1 MGQHSNFEKNARK
14 VQSSAPDKG
23 TLEPA
28 ILPLEPRIMLD
39 GNLEWAIGSSTA
51 LTSVLSS
58 LATAFDSEIDQLG
71 DFLDSFD
78 DAAQTATETIDMLVS
93 AVDTAD
99 SVLGAGYDL
108 SPAAE
113 AIERIRA
120 AIEAMQ
126 DLVNTSIVDLIDGNF
141 ASDVTSIVNSYLNTL
156 NSADPA
162 RAYTPFTVQDVADV
176 YTIENFRDGTV
187 MSDLEALVS
196 GGDLG
201 RATDADVIDQFH
213 NAVASVMSLPS
224 NNFSV
229 DLTDIQVDGQ
239 TIIAFTQD
247 GANAVDVS
255 INLPQAIADF
265 STLVNETLP
274 GVSLPIDLAGAGSD
288 SSLITFELETSTV
301 FDADGNLDTLDSVG
315 LAIHEFT
322 FAPLVQVGG
331 ALTLPADASLNLGFL
346 DLTLT
351 SVETAQLGLFVE
363 TSADFDLGFTVDTTG
378 APSASWNG
386 SGATIDV
393 TAQIQEVG
401 ALAFVDIDGSTEYTL
416 LEAELEGALT
426 FGAVEQEFTST
437 IDLLS
442 VLDGSGAADR
452 LQNFLNA
459 ARFEF
464 AVDLVDTA
472 LDAEL
477 EATLES
483 AISSLATM
491 GTEQVSQFLSDIST
505 TIAIALRDN
514 ALSYDIPL
522 TDISFGQ
529 ILNQVAATFQGL
541 VDQFTINP
549 MSLGFVELI
558 TDAEGNITGQT
569 SYDSALENQIT
580 ENISDGL
587 SAADLDA
594 LLTFNQLTFTIYGP
608 TDTGEAVSVDLAG
621 TDVLN
626 TSLSV
631 ADRRQALADLLNAA
645 LSVYGFAISIA
656 ANGGL
661 RISSTT
667 PVTPSD
673 GSPAS
678 TYNSLALTGA
688 RRDAD
693 GTNDDSVSWTL
704 LGFDPQSLIDAA
716 DTYASTAT
724 GDILRFVTGTTSFD
738 LGTMDISG
746 LDGLDALRLTLTI
759 DGNDVLVD
767 VPATG
772 VDGGFD
778 SVADLA
784 NALTTVLADM
794 GFGLTAGLNAAGD
807 GLSLSLSADETRS
820 FVLSVDPDDLL
831 KAVDIEGLIDLV
843 NTGLAS
849 IFGTTSLELT
859 EDGALVFTMP
869 DLAASL
875 SIGADQGL
883 GFSTDDLGLGN
894 VTGLSLSALVSAQL
908 DATLTTAFGL
918 DLVGFGSDLIDG
930 GTGNALENRSDEEST
945 VTSALLDNVFFSD
958 ISLSASAHVSADQI
972 VGSASVG
979 IVDVVIGA
987 DDASLN
993 FVDAAASLE
1002 VSLVGTDADGEF
1014 SDRITLRNLQDAVVD
1029 DVDTTGATPV
1039 VTSAPGLQSL
1049 LGRFELLGGII
1060 VDGAGQGL
1068 AASGDV
1074 VTTQGDVQIV
1084 DPFASASGDD
1094 LAQLLVRLGD
1104 VKINVLGV
1112 QGLNEDLIDGISF
1125 TVEDLADLRNTFE
1138 LALLSDNADLLDAI
1152 DGLSALSDGDILDSL
1167 VAIANILVVVGD
1179 TLSESLPFLDADIPL
1194 LNFSILDQINFA
1206 SDFLESLQDIR
1217 NNPQSALDEL
1227 QGVLESVFGQDAVT
1241 LTWDSELQTILFDLS
1256 FQFLEDYQQT
1266 IPFNLDLSEIL
1277 GDQLADIVGPEL
1289 ADVVSGLVD
1298 VSGDGQLI
1306 FNPLLSLDFSF
1317 GIDLSPTLATPTD
1330 LAELTTALADL
1341 SSAGV
1346 VNLNPN
1352 GGNEIRI
1359 IRTNSETGAIE
1370 RVEVNVDD
1378 AETVQD
1384 IVDAINVAVTNE
1396 FGSTVSF
1403 EFDPAT
1409 GQITL
1414 QDSLAFA
1421 TDDTGVTALFG
1432 ADEVVST
1439 LVGDVQT
1446 IVLDAGFATY
1456 ADAAAFSLTIG
1467 GEMVG
1472 IEIPEEAGRDLAGF
1486 VDAFDA
1492 ALATVNI
1499 DRTAISGSAIA
1510 GMSVTLSHLLTVSE
1524 DGGAISIAATNFT
1537 EANGFDA
1544 FDFSVSAQGVSEPI
1558 LLRMVDLGGA
1568 NITSVLGFDAGVD
1581 GEGELVGEALY
1592 QGVEIGAPR
1601 IFLDTEAS
1609 GIVASFEAGVND
1621 GLNIQIGLGPVS
1633 VQVTNG
1639 HALINA
1645 GDGSGDPAHISLT
1658 INDIDGDGH
1667 DGQYDLSH
1675 LFDIGDDPAL
1685 SYSDLF
1691 GVDIAIGIDIG
1702 LPLSDT
1708 LGLFDPATDGLFWE
1722 TSLLATAPDFSLSSF
1737 DLSDITGA
1745 MVDLYEGTGINF
1757 DDFRFELPDLSD
1769 FLANLNIIDL
1779 LNNPQL
1785 ILSGL
1790 DMLLDQM
1797 QTIFD
1802 DYLADIDLP
1811 VIGDAIGAGVT
1822 FFTDFR
1828 YNVIQRALEYAQTPL
1843 DDGSLPTTVDLIV
1856 NFANEALNDL
1866 LDTTDVIYLQ
1876 AYLNTDSSS
1885 ADEAYVY
1892 AVLNFNA
1899 TIFDEMMDID
1909 FDLGIPGFDL
1919 SVEQGSNIRM
1929 ALTYGVNIG
1938 FGYDRNGFFVLNDTD
1953 DAEVSVD
1960 FLVDAG
1966 TFEGSMSLLG
1976 VLGVQAQAV
1985 TVDSSGSIVSSASSG
2000 GGTAEITATLE
2011 ADLYGET
2018 GLLIVDPNDREAG
2031 ESDITSDEA
2040 FRDFTGVSPENALGQ
2055 ALSFERVVY
2064 VAQLDTG
2071 NLIAFDFVAAFD
2083 IQLGLEANVID
2094 PTTGNP
2100 ILIGG
2105 VQILPSVNAEILFAG
2120 EYSLTD
2126 GLNIEEIVFSQVRL
2140 DASVLYDAIL
2150 APVLDPINEFL
2161 APVAEL
2167 FSFLA
2172 NPPISYI
2179 TDILGNVF
2187 PIINLASSIISVVD
2201 GVLTFVDSFST
2212 SGGLI
2217 IFGDFDFSGNSDDI
2231 ESGEASVGTVD
2242 QRDISIGGN
2251 SNSGGAGFGVFGNP
2265 NSGFALEI
2273 PLLSD
2278 PFSAINLLTGN
2289 FEQVDLVRA
2298 SYTLFNLDTGQLD
2311 IVGLV
2316 LDSIGAPGWVSSIIR
2331 SAFSATIEA
2340 RLISQFEV
2348 GYDMSGIVNF
2358 VNSYDPE
2365 RLLDGV
2371 FISSDAYIIDA
2382 YIGASMS
2389 LNLGIAGLT
2398 ASGNAGIYLLFNDV
2412 DDDGKLRIPELIALL
2427 EAADEAGGG
2436 FLDYLGYLFRG
2447 EASYHFFLS
2456 VWAGISL
2463 PWPLPDLKWSTTV
2476 FDFGDTFPFGG
2487 LAPGPSLA
2495 TDIADTGGTAILNIG
2510 ARAGASFSDILED
2523 GNDRVVINGPNS
2535 PFSLVFTSGGR
2546 TITTTFDENA
2556 GAIIIP
2562 AGEGNN
2568 TIDLSGVN
2576 NGIPTI
2582 TYTGAGTDSI
2592 TLPPSGLHVVFAGD
2606 GNDHITAPAGANGT
2620 YIIFG
2625 DGGADNVDIPGGN
2638 VVYFSDS
2645 DYGMRDLFMQTFAAG
2660 GVTEAAILSLLGLN
2674 LDGTIAAG
2682 GAANYISGTTSTT
2695 LTNLL
2700 TNYTESTQSRAENAD
2715 ETVTLGSGNHLI
2727 MMGAGDD
2734 VVTIADGSTGHVQ
2747 VYAGAGADTIQ
2758 AIGTDVFVEGGAGR
2772 DFIEV
2777 GGAAAEVWGWGA
2789 AAGESGLTGTDAALD
2804 ALALRDGADMLIGGS
2819 SNDTLHGQ
2827 LGDDILLGGFGNDSL
2842 TGGLDNDIIAGGNML
2857 SSFVGGASFDIQTFD
2872 INAPLTFGLLL
2883 EAEELA
2889 DGDDTIDGG
2898 SGDDLMAG
2906 GGGSDSIN
2914 GDTGNDILLGD
2925 FGQIQLS
2932 SNWIAERVVSTS
2944 ISSTFSGTDQL
2955 SGGAGNDILMAGAAL
2970 AGESE
2975 ALIDLLGNN
2984 TMIGDFADVS
2994 GARVLEGVTSLISIE
3009 TSEGGADSIE
3019 TGRGNDLI
3027 LGGEGD
3033 DTISSGL
3040 GGDLI
3045 FGDNGVL
3052 DITAGTMVTTG
3063 GDSDGNDLIT
3073 IGTDPAGAGDPPSP
3087 TDIRDIVIGGRGD
3100 DTVNAID
3107 GGLVFIGD
3115 AGTVTLDA
3123 VALSALRTFRP
3134 AGSNATQEQIED
3146 EERALQL
3153 ISNIASALESS
3164 AHVDDGDDSIS
3175 ITGGDATAVLG
3186 GGSDIA
3192 ELSLADGIS
3201 YVLGDDG
3208 TLTIV
3213 PNDDY
3218 SGRLTTLTTA
3228 ASAAAVNDDQ
3238 ITAGNGDNLIVGGE
3252 GLDAITL
3259 GDGDNQVLGDSG
3271 TITHDN
3277 RTADET
3283 SVLVSASQ
3291 GTDGNDTIIAGDGRN
3306 RVLSG
3311 GGADDVTLGHG
3322 GNLVMGDSG
3331 TISDVPTGVELTSS
3345 DPLIGGNDTVV
3356 AGDGDDIVLLG
3367 AGADHATLNEG
3378 NNIVLGDNGS
3388 ILLTY
3393 DADGDEVV
3401 LTSQTQT
3408 SDGDDIVTAG
3418 NGRNRVVSGG
3428 GADDVTLGDGGNLV
3442 IGDSGILSDLNDQVL
3457 LETRDPEAGGNDS
3470 VTTGSGDDIVILGGG
3485 DDVADLGNGNN
3496 TAVSDNGTIDFVDAG
3511 ISTVSTGSDANN
3523 GNDTVTTGTGRDV
3536 VLGGLGDDS
3545 VTTDAGRDVVL
3556 GDMGIVAM
3564 NAGLAGGISRTAE
3577 TTVQGTGGADVI
3589 DTGGDADVVLA
3600 GANNDTVTSGAG
3612 EDVVLG
3618 DDGQWTASH
3627 MNGLGVLTGAV
3638 MTTGGDDSIDSGTDN
3653 DLVIAGQ
3660 GNDNVFV
3667 DEGDDVALGD
3677 DGVITFRNDT
3687 DVETLVLTNE
3697 DLGGDDTISATATD
3711 GDNILIGQAGADTLT
3726 GGNDDDI
3733 LLGDVALITF
3743 DQVANTLPG
3752 QSTADRMVYLENI
3765 RPDLAF
3771 DDLIT
3776 GEAGADLAIGGFG
3789 ADTMYG
3795 GDGQDFLIGDT
3806 AIITREWVQQGGAIV
3821 ETLTLDTNFAFED
3834 GGLDIIHGDDGPNV
3848 LIGNLGPD
3856 LFFGNTADD
3865 LIFSD
3870 GYAGIFRS
3878 QSTDQGFAGPTEQMF
3893 LFTSNFAGFDAVDIV
3908 SASQQSDAI
3917 GAPLSVRETLSS
3929 TFGPDPSDGLSELLF
3944 RNLGQVSSL
3953 VDEVMALL
3961 ATDRYVAAIAAL
3973 SAANID
3979 TETVSEA
3986 LYQSLL
3992 SDLSVLMNLDGASYE
4007 LLLRRMVAMFVEQLE
4022 NADQGEQPEGD
4033 ENNADADEQS
4043 AA

>member
-1 MGQHSNFEKNARK
+1 MGQHSSFEKNARK
-14 VQSSAPDKG
+14 VQSKG
-23 TLEPA
+23 PENGALEPA

-58 LATAFDSEIDQLG
+58 LATAFDTEMDQIG
-71 DFLDSFD
+71 DFLDSFE

-93 AVDTAD
+93 AADTAE

-108 SPAAE
+108 SPATE

-141 ASDVTSIVNSYLNTL
+141 ATDVTNIVNSYLDTI
-156 NSADPA
+156 NSTDPA
-162 RAYTPFTVQDVADV
+162 RAYTPFTVTQVAAV
-176 YTIENFRDGTV
+176 YTIDNFRDGTV

-201 RATDADVIDQFH
+201 RATDANVIEQFH

-224 NNFSV
+224 NNFSIN
-229 DLTDIQVDGQ
+229 LTDVQVDGE
-239 TIIAFTQD
+239 TIIEFTQD

-255 INLPQAIADF
+255 INLPQAVADF
-265 STLVNETLP
+265 STLLTETLP
-274 GVSLPIDLAGAGSD
+274 GVSLPFDLVGAGSD
-288 SSLITFELETSTV
+288 SGLITFELETATV

-322 FAPLVQVGG
+322 FAPLVQAGG
-331 ALTLPADASLNLGFL
+331 ALTLPTDASLNLGFL

-351 SVETAQLGLFVE
+351 SVETAELGLFVE
-363 TSADFDLGFTVDTTG
+363 TSAAFDLGFNVDTTG
-378 APSASWNG
+378 VPTASWNG
-386 SGATIDV
+386 TGATIDI

-401 ALAFVDIDGSTEYTL
+401 ASAFVEIDGSTEYTL

-426 FGAVEQEFTST
+426 FGSVEQSFTST

-464 AVDLVDTA
+464 AVDLVDTT
-472 LDAEL
+472 LDAAL
-477 EATLES
+477 ETALES

-505 TIAIALRDN
+505 TMAIALRDN

-529 ILNQVAATFQGL
+529 ILNEVAAVFQGL
-541 VDQFTINP
+541 IDQFTIDP
-549 MSLGFVELI
+549 MALGFVEII
-558 TDAEGNITGQT
+558 TDVDGNITGQT
-569 SYDSALENQIT
+569 AYNSALENTIT
-580 ENISDGL
+580 ENTSDGL
-587 SAADLDA
+587 STSDLDA
-594 LLTFNQLTFTIYGP
+594 LLTYNQLTFTVFGP
-608 TDTGEAVSVDLAG
+608 TDTGENVTVDLTG

-631 ADRRQALADLLNAA
+631 EVRRQALADLLNAA
-645 LSVYGFAISIA
+645 LSVYGFAASVA

-661 RISSTT
+661 RISSST
-667 PVTPSD
+667 PVTPAD
-673 GSPAS
+673 GSPAA
-678 TYNSLALTGA
+678 TYNSFALTGA

-693 GTNDDSVSWTL
+693 GTNDDSVSLTL
-704 LGFDPQSLIDAA
+704 LGFDPQTLIDAA
-716 DTYASTAT
+716 DTYASTAS
-724 GDILRFVTGTTSFD
+724 GQILRFVTGATSFD
-738 LGTMDISG
+738 LGAMDLSG
-746 LDGLDALRLTLTI
+746 LEGLDALRLTLTI

-772 VDGGFD
+772 TNGGFD
-778 SVADLA
+778 TVGDLA

-794 GFGLTAGLNAAGD
+794 GYGVTAGLNAAGD
-807 GLSLSLSADETRS
+807 GLSLSLSADESRS
-820 FVLSVDPDDLL
+820 FVLSVDPNNLL
-831 KAVDIEGLIDLV
+831 KAMDIEGLIDLV
-843 NTGLAS
+843 NTGLATT
-849 IFGTTSLELT
+849 FGTTSLELT

-883 GFSTDDLGLGN
+883 GFSTDDLGLGS
-894 VTGLSLSALVSAQL
+894 VTGLSLTALVSAQL
-908 DATLTTAFGL
+908 DATLTTAFGI

-930 GTGNALENRSDEEST
+930 GTGNALENRSDDEST
-945 VTSALLDNVFFSD
+945 VTTALLDNVFFSD
-958 ISLSASAHVSADQI
+958 IALSASAHVSADQI
-972 VGSASVG
+972 TGSASVG

-993 FVDAAASLE
+993 FIDAAASLE
-1002 VSLVGTDADGEF
+1002 VSLVGTNAAGEF

-1029 DVDTTGATPV
+1029 DVDVTGDTPV

-1060 VDGAGQGL
+1060 VDGAGQVL
-1068 AASGDV
+1068 ASSGDV
-1074 VTTQGDVQIV
+1074 VATQADVQIV
-1084 DPFASASGDD
+1084 DPFAGSTGND

-1112 QGLNEDLIDGISF
+1112 EGLNEDLIDGISF

-1206 SDFLESLQDIR
+1206 SDFLESLQEIR
-1217 NNPQSALDEL
+1217 NDPQSALDEL
-1227 QGVLESVFGQDAVT
+1227 QGVLEGVFGEDAVT
-1241 LTWDSELQTILFDLS
+1241 LTWNSELQTILFDLS
-1256 FQFLEDYQQT
+1256 FSFLEDYQQSL
-1266 IPFNLDLSEIL
+1266 PFNLDLSEIL
-1277 GDQLADIVGPEL
+1277 GDQLGDILGPEL

-1298 VSGDGQLI
+1298 VSGDGALI

-1352 GGNEIRI
+1352 GGNDIRI
-1359 IRTNSETGAIE
+1359 IRTNSDTGAIE
-1370 RVEVNVDD
+1370 RVEVDVDG

-1384 IVDAINVAVTNE
+1384 IVDAINAAVVGQ
-1396 FGSTVSF
+1396 FGATVSF
-1403 EFDPAT
+1403 AFDAAT

-1414 QDSLAFA
+1414 QDTLAFA
-1421 TDDTGVTALFG
+1421 TDDAGVIALFG
-1432 ADEVVST
+1432 ADEAVSA
-1439 LVGDVQT
+1439 LANDVQT

-1467 GEMVG
+1467 GETVG
-1472 IEIPEEAGRDLAGF
+1472 IEIPEVTGRDLAGF
-1486 VDAFDA
+1486 VDAFNA
-1492 ALATVNI
+1492 ALAAVNI
-1499 DRTAISGSAIA
+1499 DRTAISGSAIS
-1510 GMSVTLSHLLTVSE
+1510 GMTVSLAQLLTVSE
-1524 DGGAISIAATNFT
+1524 DSGTISITATNFT
-1537 EANGFDA
+1537 DANGFDA
-1544 FDFSVSAQGVSEPI
+1544 FEFSVGAQDVSEPI

-1581 GEGELVGEALY
+1581 GDGELVGEVLY
-1592 QGVEIGAPR
+1592 LGVESGAPR
-1601 IFLDTEAS
+1601 IFLDTDAS

-1658 INDIDGDGH
+1658 INDIDGDNH

-1675 LFDIGDDPAL
+1675 LFAIGDDPAL
-1685 SYSDLF
+1685 SYADLF

-1722 TSLLATAPDFSLSSF
+1722 TSLLATAPDFSLSDF

-1745 MVDLYEGTGINF
+1745 MVDLFEGTGINF
-1757 DDFRFELPDLSD
+1757 DDFRFELPDLSE

-1785 ILSGL
+1785 ILGGL
-1790 DMLLDQM
+1790 DMILDQM

-1866 LDTTDVIYLQ
+1866 LDTTDVTYLQ

-1885 ADEAYVY
+1885 TDEAYVY

-1899 TIFDEMMDID
+1899 TIFDEMMDFD

-1966 TFEGSMSLLG
+1966 SFEGSMSLLG
-1976 VLGVQAQAV
+1976 VLGVQAEAV
-1985 TVDSSGSIVSSASSG
+1985 TVDGSGNIVSSASSG

-2011 ADLYGET
+2011 ADLYGDT
-2018 GLLIVDPNDREAG
+2018 GLLIVDPSDREAG

-2040 FRDFTGVSPENALGQ
+2040 FRDFSGVSPENALGQ

-2083 IQLGLEANVID
+2083 IQLGLEANVLD
-2094 PTTGNP
+2094 PTTGSP

-2126 GLNIEEIVFSQVRL
+2126 SLNIDELVFSQVRL
-2140 DASVLYDAIL
+2140 DASVLYQAIL

-2161 APVAEL
+2161 EPVAEL

-2187 PIINLASSIISVVD
+2187 PIINLVSSVISVVD

-2212 SGGLI
+2212 SGGMI
-2217 IFGDFDFSGNSDDI
+2217 IFGDYDFSGNADDI
-2231 ESGEASVGTVD
+2231 ENGDASVGTVD
-2242 QRDISIGGN
+2242 QRDISIGGV
-2251 SNSGGAGFGVFGNP
+2251 SNSGGSNFGVFGNP

-2340 RLISQFEV
+2340 RLISEFEV

-2382 YIGASMS
+2382 YIGAAMS
-2389 LNLGIAGLT
+2389 LNLGIAGLS
-2398 ASGNAGIYLLFNDV
+2398 ASGHAGISLWFNDP
-2412 DDDGKLRIPELIALL
+2412 DRDGKLRIPELIALL
-2427 EAADEAGGG
+2427 EAADEDGGD
-2436 FLDYLGYLFRG
+2436 FLDYLAYLFRG

-2476 FDFGDTFPFGG
+2476 FDFGDSFTFGG
-2487 LAPGPSLA
+2487 LAPGPTLA
-2495 TDIADTGGTAILNIG
+2495 TDITETGGTAILNIG
-2510 ARAGASFSDILED
+2510 ARAGASFSEILED
-2523 GNDRVVINGPNS
+2523 GNDRIVINGPNS
-2535 PFSLVFTSGGR
+2535 PISLVYSSGVR
-2546 TITTTFDENA
+2546 TITTTFDEA
-2556 GAIIIP
+2556 SQAIIIP

-2568 TIDLSGVN
+2568 SIDLSGIN

-2606 GNDHITAPAGANGT
+2606 GNDQITAPAGANGT

-2625 DGGADNVDIPGGN
+2625 DGGADTVDIPGGN

-2645 DYGMRDLFMQTFAAG
+2645 DYGMRDLFLQTFASG

-2674 LDGTIAAG
+2674 IDGTIAAG
-2682 GAANYISGTTSTT
+2682 GAANYVSGTTSTT

-2700 TNYTESTQSRAENAD
+2700 TNYTESTQTRAENAD
-2715 ETVTLGSGNHLI
+2715 ETVALGSGNHLV

-2734 VVTIADGSTGHVQ
+2734 VVTIAEGSTGQVQ

-2758 AIGTDVFVEGGAGR
+2758 AIGSDVFVEGGAGR

-2777 GGAAAEVWGWGA
+2777 GGTAAEVWGWGA

-2819 SNDTLHGQ
+2819 SDDTLHGQ

-2857 SSFVGGASFDIQTFD
+2857 SSFVGGASFDIQIFD

-2914 GDTGNDILLGD
+2914 GDSGNDILLGD
-2925 FGQIQLS
+2925 FGSIQLS

-2944 ISSTFSGTDQL
+2944 IDSAFSGTDQL

-2975 ALIDLLGNN
+2975 ALVDLLGNN

-2994 GARVLEGVTSLISIE
+2994 GARVLEAVTSLISIA
-3009 TSEGGADSIE
+3009 SDVGGADSIE

-3033 DTISSGL
+3033 DSISSGL

-3052 DITAGTMVTTG
+3052 DMTGGTMQTKG
-3063 GDSDGNDLIT
+3063 SDADGSDLIT
-3073 IGTDPAGAGDPPSP
+3073 IGADPIGAGDPPLPS
-3087 TDIRDIVIGGRGD
+3087 DIRDIVIGGLGD

-3115 AGTVTLDA
+3115 AGSVTLDP
-3123 VALSALRTFRP
+3123 VALNALRTFRP
-3134 AGSNATQEQIED
+3134 AGSSATEEQIEA

-3164 AHVDDGDDSIS
+3164 AHADDGNDSIS
-3175 ITGGDATAVLG
+3175 ITGGDAMAVLG

-3192 ELSLADGIS
+3192 NLSLADGMNYI
-3201 YVLGDDG
+3201 LGDDG

-3218 SGRLTTLTTA
+3218 SGRLTLLTTA
-3228 ASAAAVNDDQ
+3228 TSAALVNNDT
-3238 ITAGNGDNLIVGGE
+3238 ISAGNGDNLIVGGE
-3252 GLDAITL
+3252 GLDFIAT
-3259 GDGDNQVLGDSG
+3259 GDGDNQILGDSG
-3271 TITHDN
+3271 SITHDD
-3277 RTADET
+3277 RTDDVT
-3283 SVLVSASQ
+3283 SVLVSASLVS
-3291 GTDGNDTIIAGDGRN
+3291 DGDDLIISGDGRN
-3306 RVLSG
+3306 RIVAG
-3311 GGADDVTLGHG
+3311 GGDDVVQSGDG
-3322 GNLVMGDSG
+3322 GNLVIGDSG
-3331 TISDVPTGVELTSS
+3331 TISDLPTGVTLTSS
-3345 DPLIGGNDTVV
+3345 DPSTG
-3356 AGDGDDIVLLG
+3356 GDDIVVAGVGNDLVILG
-3367 AGADHATLNEG
+3367 AGADLATLNEG
-3378 NNIVLGDNGS
+3378 DNSVLGDNGS
-3388 ILLTY
+3388 ITQTY
-3393 DADGDEVV
+3393 TAGDAEFV
-3401 LTSQTQT
+3401 LTSASQV
-3408 SDGDDIVTAG
+3408 SDGNDIVTAG
-3418 NGRNRVVSGG
+3418 NGRNRVLTG
-3428 GADDVTLGDGGNLV
+3428 GADDTVSLGDGGNL
-3442 IGDSGILSDLNDQVL
+3442 IITDSGTISDLNDRVL
-3457 LETRDPEAGGNDS
+3457 LETSDPAIGGNDD
-3470 VTTGSGDDIVILGGG
+3470 VTTGTGDDVVILGGG
-3485 DDVADLGNGNN
+3485 DDEATLGDGDN
-3496 TAVSDNGTIDFVDAG
+3496 TVIGDNGTIDFLAAG
-3511 ISTVSTGSDANN
+3511 LGSVSSGSDAYN

-3536 VLGGLGDDS
+3536 VIGALGDDS
-3545 VTTDAGRDVVL
+3545 VTTDAGRDMVL
-3556 GDMGIVAM
+3556 GDMGVVAM
-3564 NAGLAGGISRTAE
+3564 NAGLAGGSVRTAE

-3589 DTGGDADVVLA
+3589 DTGADADVVLA
-3600 GANNDTVTSGAG
+3600 GANNDTVTTGTG

-3618 DDGQWTASH
+3618 DDGEWTSSTI
-3627 MNGLGVLTGAV
+3627 NGLGVLESAV
-3638 MTTGGDDSIDSGTDN
+3638 MTTGGDDSIDSGADN

-3667 DEGDDVALGD
+3667 DQGDDVALGD
-3677 DGVITFRNDT
+3677 DGIITFRNDT
-3687 DVETLVLTNE
+3687 DVETVVLTNE
-3697 DLGGDDTISATATD
+3697 NLGGDDDVSATGTE

-3726 GGNDDDI
+3726 GGVDDDI
-3733 LLGDVALITF
+3733 ILGDVALMTF
-3743 DQVANTLPG
+3743 EEVANTLPG
-3752 QSTADRMVYLENI
+3752 QSTADRMSYLENI
-3765 RPDLAF
+3765 RPDLAY
-3771 DDLIT
+3771 DDLIS

-3789 ADTMYG
+3789 ADTMFG

-3806 AIITREWVQQGGAIV
+3806 AIITRTWLQQGGQV
-3821 ETLTLDTNFAFED
+3821 LQTLTLDTNYAFED
-3834 GGLDIIHGDDGPNV
+3834 GGLDVLHGDDGPNV

-3856 LFFGNTADD
+3856 LFYGNTADD

-3870 GYAGIFRS
+3870 GYAGIFKS
-3878 QSTDQGFAGPTEQMF
+3878 LSTDLGFAGPTEQLF

-3917 GAPLSVRETLSS
+3917 GAPLSVRELASEA
-3929 TFGPDPSDGLSELLF
+3929 FGPNPTDGLSELLF

-3973 SAANID
+3973 SAANVD
-3979 TETVSEA
+3979 SETVGEA

-3992 SDLSVLMNLDGASYE
+3992 SDLSILMNLDGASYE

-4022 NADQGEQPEGD
+4022 NTDESEQPDDD
-4033 ENNADADEQS
+4033 ETDDSAEEQS